1 MTMQDFAHR
10 FDVAIIGSG
19 LSGSMLACILS
30 KKSVSVV
37 LIDEGTHPRFAV
49 GESTIPQTSLLTLVL
64 AQKYGVPELENIAYP
79 ERIADRVCST
89 CGIKRAFGFAYHR
102 PGELYDSTEG
112 HQVGTSSKDESH
124 FFRQD
129 IDAYLFHTA
138 VHYGA
143 VPMLKTK
150 VESIEIDKDGVRIRT
165 GAGEEIRARY
175 VVDGTGHESLLA
187 ARLNLRENPPPIKH
201 HSRTIFTHMIDVP
214 PFEEGRSELSVSWD
228 QGTLHHVFERG
239 WFWVIPFNNHERSTN
254 PLISVGLTI
263 DPRRYPQSKLSGEQ
277 EFKQFLEMFPSV
289 AKQFAQAKAVR
300 PWVSTGRIQYSS
312 THCAGYRFC
321 LMSHA
326 AGFIDPLF
334 SRGMINTMEVIAA
347 LVDPLVEALALD
359 DFDEAAFAQ
368 VNLQERRALRY
379 NDSLVNGAFIAWSD
393 FDLWNAWLR
402 VWALGTVHTEFR
414 LMNALADYTLT
425 GDLGCLQGEAKNP
438 VFSNFEDPDYRAFFE
453 SVVPLVEGFE
463 SGTISAEDAA
473 ARIFQ
478 RTEEY
483 EFPILIRS
491 DALVRAGWLKPGER
505 VSDRDLQFAR
515 HGFRWALTNPD
526 TRDLC
531 ATIGNL
537 FRWRAHSPDP
547 HLVGTVNLRKGA

>member
-1 MTMQDFAHR
+1 MHDFAHQ

-30 KKSVSVV
+30 KKGVSVV
-37 LIDEGTHPRFAV
+37 LIDESTHPRFAV
-49 GESTIPQTSLLTLVL
+49 GESTIPHTSLLTLVL
-64 AQKYGVPELENIAYP
+64 AQKYGIPELENLAHP
-79 ERIADRVCST
+79 DRIADHVCST

-102 PGELYDSTEG
+102 PGQIYDCREG
-112 HQVGTSSKDESH
+112 HQVGTSSKDENH

-138 VHYGA
+138 IHYGA
-143 VPMLKTK
+143 VPRQKTRID
-150 VESIEIDKDGVRIRT
+150 SLEITEQGIVIRT
-165 GAGEEIRARY
+165 IAGEEIRARY
-175 VVDGTGHESLLA
+175 VVDGSGHESLLA
-187 ARLNLRENPPPIKH
+187 ARLNLRQIPSPLKH

-214 PFEEGRSELSVSWD
+214 PFDEGSDELSVPWD

-263 DPRRYPQSKLSGEQ
+263 DPRRYPKSTLPPER
-277 EFKQFLEMFPSV
+277 EFRQFLDAFPSV
-289 AKQFAQAKAVR
+289 AKQFSRAKAVR
-300 PWVSTGRIQYSS
+300 PWVSTGRLQYSS
-312 THCAGYRFC
+312 KQCTGYRFC

-347 LVDPLVEALALD
+347 LIDPLLNALSLE
-359 DFDEAAFAQ
+359 DFDVDAFEH
-368 VNLQERRALRY
+368 VNVQQKRALTY
-379 NDSLVNGAFIAWSD
+379 NDLLVNGAFISWSD

-414 LMNALADYTLT
+414 LMNALTDFTVTSDEKYLR
-425 GDLGCLQGEAKNP
+425 GEARNP
-438 VFSNFEDPDYRAFFE
+438 VFSDFEDPDYRDFFE
-453 SVVPLVEGFE
+453 AVVPLIEGFE
-463 SGTISAEDAA
+463 AGKLSAKESAD
-473 ARIFQ
+473 RIFQ
-478 RTEEY
+478 ITEEH

-491 DALVRAGWLKPGER
+491 DALVRAGWLKPGEQ
-505 VSDRDLQFAR
+505 VSDRDVEFAR
-515 HGFRWALTNPD
+515 HGFRWALTSPH

-537 FRWRAHSPDP
+537 FRWRAHTPDP
-547 HLVGTVNLRKGA
+547 HLV